1 MKKDGQPLKM
11 KPAIHLLPLS
21 LIVTGIITC
30 FLSATISL
38 TYWDFL
44 GLIIIVAFASLITG
58 AVLGFIFGIPRLNRD
73 YNPGE
78 NYGRDTKYNPNTN
91 LEDVSDWLTK
101 IILGVTLTQL
111 GKIPGYLQSIADYI
125 LVNADCENLN
135 CDFARPIMIAVLIY
149 FFVAGFISG
158 YFYTRLYL
166 PSLFSI
172 MEDNRLQKAEIAIWR
187 EGANNEISQK
197 SETDARMKI
206 ELLSKDEILILK
218 KIKGEGNRFNTQQ
231 RMNIRERAA
240 LNVLLAKGIVE
251 ADNKGSLDKDE
262 AVNLRIVDEDFIK
275 EMD

>member
-1 MKKDGQPLKM
+1 MKKNEQPLKM
-11 KPAIHLLPLS
+11 KHAIHLLPLS

-44 GLIIIVAFASLITG
+44 GLIIIVALASLITG

-231 RMNIRERAA
+231 RMNICERAA

>member
-149 FFVAGFISG
+149 FFVAGFTSG

-231 RMNIRERAA
+231 RMNICERAA

>member
-1 MKKDGQPLKM
+1 MKKNEQPLKM
-11 KPAIHLLPLS
+11 KHAIHLLPLS

-44 GLIIIVAFASLITG
+44 GLIIIVALASLITG

-197 SETDARMKI
+197 SETDARLKI

-218 KIKGEGNRFNTQQ
+218 KIKGEGNRFNTHQ

-251 ADNKGSLDKDE
+251 ADNKGSLDK
-262 AVNLRIVDEDFIK
+262 AGTVNLRIVDEDFIK

>member
-1 MKKDGQPLKM
+1 MKKNEQPLKM
-11 KPAIHLLPLS
+11 KHAIHLLPLS

-44 GLIIIVAFASLITG
+44 GLIIIVALASLITG

-197 SETDARMKI
+197 SETDARLKI

-218 KIKGEGNRFNTQQ
+218 KIKGEGNRFNTHQ

-251 ADNKGSLDKDE
+251 ADNKGSLDKDGT
-262 AVNLRIVDEDFIK
+262 VNLRIVDEDFIK